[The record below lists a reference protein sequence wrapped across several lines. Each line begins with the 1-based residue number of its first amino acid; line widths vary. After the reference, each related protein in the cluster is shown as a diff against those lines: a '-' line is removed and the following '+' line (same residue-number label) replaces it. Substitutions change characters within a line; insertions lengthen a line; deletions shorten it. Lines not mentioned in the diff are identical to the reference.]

1 MFCKMQNTG
10 TLYQSLSSC
19 KRTKNDCLFHLHF
32 QNHKKKIIFRIATS
46 YRHYHFNEHQYH
58 SKSHRLY
65 ISGTNEITSECGR
78 PHRSSWF
85 RFSISSLDC
94 HLQSYSILRKTLCL
108 RKYKVKYDCTCV
120 QTSKLEVIAYLR

>member
-1 MFCKMQNTG
+1 MIVFSICTFKII
-10 TLYQSLSSC
+10 
-19 KRTKNDCLFHLHF
+19 KKN
-32 QNHKKKIIFRIATS
+32 IFRIATP

-94 HLQSYSILRKTLCL
+94 HLQSYSKNTLS
-108 RKYKVKYDCTCV
+108 
-120 QTSKLEVIAYLR
+120 SKSIRSNMIVHAFNPQNWKSYCIPTLTRYIPVNWK